1 MPSVNVV
8 PVYVEINSGFER
20 ALPTLES
27 ILRRAGYVFCMGDP
41 LPETLDET
49 RGRLG
54 TDQVETDQWVGT
66 TAGTAV
72 GATDGRD

>member
-27 ILRRAGYVFCMGDP
+27 LLRRAGYVFCMGDP

-49 RGRLG
+49 RCRLG
-54 TDQVETDQWVGT
+54 TDQWVGT
-66 TAGTAV
+66 TDRQG
-72 GATDGRD
+72 